1 MRGAG
6 KAHRFER
13 VLDRS
18 ESQNLGFFH
27 RISLTVLM
35 SWDLSQTE
43 YLKLRRCED
52 FMGCITVRYSMQ
64 LVEL

>member
-18 ESQNLGFFH
+18 ESQNLGCFD
-27 RISLTVLM
+27 RISLTVLT
-35 SWDLSQTE
+35 SRDLSQTG
-43 YLKLRRCED
+43 YLKPRRCED

-64 LVEL
+64 LAKL